1 MINPDEVKKVAS
13 LSRIHLRD
21 EELAR
26 LTQDLEKILDY
37 VNKLKKLDVTGVL
50 PTSHVLELKNV
61 YREDIVEP
69 PLTQK
74 EALAIAVEKDKGQF
88 KVPLV
93 IE

>member
-1 MINPDEVKKVAS
+1 MITPDEVKKVAS

-21 EELAR
+21 EELAH
-26 LTQDLEKILDY
+26 LTKDLEKILDY
-37 VNKLKKLDVTGVL
+37 VNKLKKLDVTGVS

-61 YREDIVEP
+61 YREDVVEP
-69 PLTQK
+69 PLSQK